1 MKKEIIYYGK
11 QNIDK
16 KDIQNVIL
24 ALKSEKI
31 TQGDFVKKFEGDLK
45 KKFKSNHCV
54 AVNNGTA
61 ALYLSLKSLNLKK
74 NSKVLCST
82 NTFFSSIYTVMMNN
96 LIPDFCDIE
105 LQRYNI
111 DLNKLEDKIK
121 KDRKIKAIIAVDF
134 AGHPCDWK
142 SLNFLKKKYNLFLI
156 NDNCHAVGAKINGD
170 QGYACK
176 YADLVTHS
184 YHPVKNITTGEGG
197 SVLTN
202 NTQFKKKIELFR
214 NHGINR
220 NELLN
225 KQGQWIYEVK
235 NFGFNFRL
243 SDIHSALGIS
253 QLSKL
258 DKFINKRTEIANYY
272 NRKLKNIDYIK
283 LPIVEKGYSHAYHLY
298 PTLIDFKKIN
308 LDKNLFFKRMS
319 KVGINLQ
326 VHYIPVYHQKFLK
339 KYKFNKKHFPI
350 TEEYYSKEVSLPI
363 YFSLTKDKIDYVVR
377 QVKTILNVK

>member
-1 MKKEIIYYGK
+1 MKINYGK
-11 QNIDK
+11 QYIDK
-16 KDIQNVIL
+16 KDIRKVVS

-31 TQGDFVKKFEGDLK
+31 TQGDFVKKFEENLK
-45 KKFKSNHCV
+45 KKFKSRHCV

-74 NSKVLCST
+74 NSKVVCSP
-82 NTFFSSIYTVMMNN
+82 NTFFSSIYTVMMND
-96 LIPDFCDIE
+96 LRPDFCDIE
-105 LQRYNI
+105 LKKYNI

-121 KDRKIKAIIAVDF
+121 KDRNIKTIIAVDF

-170 QGYACK
+170 RGYACK

-202 NTQFKKKIELFR
+202 NNILKKKIELLR
-214 NHGINR
+214 NHGISR
-220 NELLN
+220 SKLLD
-225 KQGQWIYEVK
+225 KRGLWMYEVK

-253 QLSKL
+253 QLNKL
-258 DKFINKRTEIANYY
+258 EKFVHKRAKIADYY
-272 NRKLKNIDYIK
+272 NKMLKDLEYIK
-283 LPIVEKGYSHAYHLY
+283 LPTVEKGYTHAYHLY
-298 PTLIDFKKIN
+298 PILIDFKKFN
-308 LDKNLFFKRMS
+308 LDKRFFFRKMN

-339 KYKFNKKHFPI
+339 KYKFNKKNFPI
-350 TEEYYSKEVSLPI
+350 TEEYYSKAVSLPI
-363 YFSLTKDKIDYVVR
+363 YFSLTKDKIDYVIK
-377 QVKTILNVK
+377 QVKRILNVK

>member
-1 MKKEIIYYGK
+1 MKINYGK
-11 QNIDK
+11 QCIDK
-16 KDIQNVIL
+16 KDIRKVVS

-31 TQGDFVKKFEGDLK
+31 TQGDFVKKFEENLK
-45 KKFKSNHCV
+45 KKFKSRHCV

-74 NSKVLCST
+74 NSKVVCSP
-82 NTFFSSIYTVMMNN
+82 NTFFSSIYTVMMND
-96 LIPDFCDIE
+96 LRPDFCDIE
-105 LQRYNI
+105 LKKYNI

-121 KDRKIKAIIAVDF
+121 KDRNIKTIIAVDF

-170 QGYACK
+170 RGYACK

-202 NTQFKKKIELFR
+202 NNILKKKIELLR
-214 NHGINR
+214 NHGISR
-220 NELLN
+220 SKLLD
-225 KQGQWIYEVK
+225 KRGLWMYEVK

-253 QLSKL
+253 QLNKL
-258 DKFINKRTEIANYY
+258 EKFVHKRAKIADYY
-272 NRKLKNIDYIK
+272 NKMLKDLEYIK
-283 LPIVEKGYSHAYHLY
+283 LPTVEKGYTHAYHLY
-298 PTLIDFKKIN
+298 PILIDFKKFN
-308 LDKNLFFKRMS
+308 LDKRFFFRKMN

-339 KYKFNKKHFPI
+339 KYKFNKKNFPI
-350 TEEYYSKEVSLPI
+350 TEEYYSKAVSLPI
-363 YFSLTKDKIDYVVR
+363 YFSLTKDKIDYVIK
-377 QVKTILNVK
+377 QVKRILNVK

>member
-1 MKKEIIYYGK
+1 MKINYGK
-11 QNIDK
+11 QFIDK
-16 KDIQNVIL
+16 KDIRKVVS

-31 TQGDFVKKFEGDLK
+31 TQGDFVKKFEENLK
-45 KKFKSNHCV
+45 KKFKSRHCV

-74 NSKVLCST
+74 NSKVVCSP
-82 NTFFSSIYTVMMNN
+82 NTFFSSIYTVMMND
-96 LIPDFCDIE
+96 LRPDFCDIE
-105 LQRYNI
+105 LKKYNI

-121 KDRKIKAIIAVDF
+121 KDRNIKTIIAVDF

-170 QGYACK
+170 RGYACK

-202 NTQFKKKIELFR
+202 NDILKKKIELLR
-214 NHGINR
+214 NHGISR
-220 NELLN
+220 SKLLD
-225 KQGQWIYEVK
+225 KRGLWMYEVK

-253 QLSKL
+253 QLNKL
-258 DKFINKRTEIANYY
+258 EKFVHKRAKIADYY
-272 NRKLKNIDYIK
+272 NKMLKDLEYIK
-283 LPIVEKGYSHAYHLY
+283 LPTVEKGYTHAYHLY
-298 PTLIDFKKIN
+298 PILIDFKKFN
-308 LDKNLFFKRMS
+308 LDKRFFFRKMN

-339 KYKFNKKHFPI
+339 KYKFNKKNFPI
-350 TEEYYSKEVSLPI
+350 TEEYYSKAVSLPI
-363 YFSLTKDKIDYVVR
+363 YFSLTKDKIDYVIK
-377 QVKTILNVK
+377 QVKRILNVK